1 MQSIIQEGLQVQDVG
16 LSKDEQ
22 DILLTVLGEKYE
34 AIENMLKQTSDRN
47 IKKEGVIKTNYLIG
61 VYNGLAMSKAIITG
75 VEPEFY
81 KEEQTHG

>member
-1 MQSIIQEGLQVQDVG
+1 MQSTIQEGLQVQDVG

-34 AIENMLKQTSDRN
+34 AIENMLKQTSDR
-47 IKKEGVIKTNYLIG
+47 ILKKEGVIKPNYLIG

-81 KEEQTHG
+81 KEE

>member
-1 MQSIIQEGLQVQDVG
+1 MQSIMQEGLQVQDVG

-34 AIENMLKQTSDRN
+34 AIENMLKQTSDR
-47 IKKEGVIKTNYLIG
+47 ILKKEGVIKTNYLIG

-81 KEEQTHG
+81 KEE